1 MPVKGQLI
9 KDLPINII
17 LSMVEGETTVP
28 ASLLLMEEEF
38 VKLLYTADTAKQV
51 FDWVDNNY

>member
-51 FDWVDNNY
+51 FDWVDDNY

>member
-1 MPVKGQLI
+1 MPVKGQLV
-9 KDLPINII
+9 KDLPVNVI
-17 LSMVEGETTVP
+17 LSMVQSETTVP

-38 VKLLYTADTAKQV
+38 VKLLYTADTAQQI

>member
-1 MPVKGQLI
+1 MPVKGQLV
-9 KDLPINII
+9 KDLPVNII